1 MVGIAL
7 AQVGEFSFLLAQ
19 QGQESGFLRG
29 DPYQVFLAVS
39 VLSMIVTRFSCS
51 GHCNV
56 AGRAEAWQRL
66 RHWLPSRTT
75 GEVVQTEGK
84 QIRVKGDVI
93 IVGYGL
99 NGRNLDRVLGETR
112 SRIWHWISTAISSV
126 ERRNTECLSIMAMG
140 QIPMCCG
147 T

>member
-1 MVGIAL
+1 DHPVLVGGLLLAILSVKFVTGAAASLAMNIPPRSAFMVGVAL

-39 VLSMIVTRFSCS
+39 VLSVTLKHNLMQWSPHLARR
-51 GHCNV
+51 V
-56 AGRAEAWQRL
+56 EAWQRL

-75 GEVVQTEGK
+75 AHMLQTEGK
-84 QIRVKGDVI
+84 QIRVKDHVI

-99 NGRNLDRVLGETR
+99 NG
-112 SRIWHWISTAISSV
+112 
-126 ERRNTECLSIMAMG
+126 
-140 QIPMCCG
+140 
-147 T
+147 